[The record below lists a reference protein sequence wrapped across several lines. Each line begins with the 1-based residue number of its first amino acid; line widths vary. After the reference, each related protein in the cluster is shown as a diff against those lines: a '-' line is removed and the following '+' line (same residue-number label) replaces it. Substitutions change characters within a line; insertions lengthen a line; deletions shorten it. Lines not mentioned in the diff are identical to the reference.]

1 MKILCCFWWRYWWS
15 PHCWREGEKR
25 RWGGTVYRMGIWAKP
40 SWQGAP
46 TSFPLFWWLGYADNN
61 PVFSM
66 ITSSQGGGRWS
77 VGQLRLAVRAGL
89 SPLSGWERHNH
100 DRDRE
105 TTWYLS
111 ASVSDIID
119 IIDPYFFLSLM
130 VLLLTITTEILK
142 KILRF
147 SLSPFHMAKTV

>member
-15 PHCWREGEKR
+15 PDCWREGEKR
-25 RWGGTVYRMGIWAKP
+25 RCCGGTVYRVGIWAKP

-89 SPLSGWERHNH
+89 SHLSGWEHHDH
-100 DRDRE
+100 DRGRE
-105 TTWYLS
+105 TTWWLS

-130 VLLLTITTEILK
+130 VLLLTITTEILRYDLK
-142 KILRF
+142 SWTIRF
-147 SLSPFHMAKTV
+147 LW